1 MPSVTWTVH
10 DGLATIRLGREH
22 GNAINGALT
31 EDLLRC
37 ARETASDPSV
47 RGAILAASGKIF
59 CPGLDLQDLFDLDRP
74 SVAAFMSRFRE
85 CLLALYTYPKPLV
98 AALGGHALAGGCI
111 LALTADWRVL
121 RRGALVGLNEIRV
134 GLPLPYGVAHVLR
147 ASVHPN
153 RLEEV
158 ALLGRNYTNDDA
170 VATGLVHEVRD
181 ESGFEEHCAAR
192 LEGFASKDPDAF
204 ARTKTYLRSATVERI
219 VQGDAERLGEF
230 LDCWFSETTRRRVA
244 EMVADLRR
252 RGK

>member
-1 MPSVTWTVH
+1 MPCVTWTVH

-22 GNAINGALT
+22 GNAIDASLT

-37 ARETASDPSV
+37 VLETAQDPSV
-47 RGAILAASGKIF
+47 RGAILASRGKIF
-59 CPGLDLQDLFDLDRP
+59 CPGLDLQDLLDLDRP
-74 SVAAFMSRFRE
+74 TVAAFMTRFRK

-134 GLPLPYGVAHVLR
+134 GLPLPYGVAQVLR

-158 ALLGRNYTNDDA
+158 ALLGRNYTDDEA
-170 VATGLVHEVRD
+170 VATGLVHEVCD
-181 ESGFEEHCAAR
+181 GAGFDEHCAAR
-192 LEGFASKDPDAF
+192 LEGFASKDPTAF
-204 ARTKTYLRSATVERI
+204 ARTKTYLRAATVERI
-219 VQGDAERLGEF
+219 VRGDAERLDEF
-230 LDCWFSETTRRRVA
+230 LDCWFSETTRRRVTELVA
-244 EMVADLRR
+244 ELRR